1 LVFGGATQVNARSV
15 IDRSAAVL
23 LQPHLYFTCDDD
35 FMDFGDGSVY
45 VVIMAILAALL
56 AIVIG
61 NEGSPYLSI
70 GLVPALLIGPLAGV
84 LATFVMAGI
93 IQILCKAVGSQ
104 GDFGSSFH
112 IAASTAVFMPI
123 SQLLSAFPL
132 MLVSI
137 GWTWWVVSRGVIYL
151 HHVEPRKAEIAFAL
165 LYVSFLLVAA
175 ANQ

>member
-93 IQILCKAVGSQ
+93 IQILCKAVGSLYRGFYAHQ
-104 GDFGSSFH
+104 SITERISADAGEHRLDLVGCLKRRHLF
-112 IAASTAVFMPI
+112 AS
-123 SQLLSAFPL
+123 
-132 MLVSI
+132 
-137 GWTWWVVSRGVIYL
+137 R
-151 HHVEPRKAEIAFAL
+151 
-165 LYVSFLLVAA
+165 
-175 ANQ
+175 